1 MRNPIHKRMERFE
14 PWQHLTFM
22 ACLCE
27 RMYPNFQMFC
37 HIAEQEENAKLYQNI
52 LNLVWEHL
60 TVKGAKINFDNQ
72 LEKLEN
78 IIPDVNEYEFFGV
91 LPAQDACEALS
102 ELLHSIIAGATLEQ
116 AIRISQ
122 ISLGTVASYLEMQN
136 ERELSEVELKNS
148 EEIQAEL
155 DVQWQIY
162 RLLNECEERDV
173 ALILDLKNEIRSA
186 GISNIGVI
194 FNQ

>member
-14 PWQHLTFM
+14 SWQHLTFM

-27 RMYPNFQMFC
+27 RMYPNYQLFC
-37 HIAEQEENAKLYQNI
+37 EVTEQPEQAKVFQNI
-52 LNLVWEHL
+52 LNLVWESL

-72 LEKLEN
+72 LEKLEA
-78 IIPDVNEYEFFGV
+78 IIPDVNDYDFFGV
-91 LPAQDACEALS
+91 LPAQEACEALS
-102 ELLHSIIAGATLEQ
+102 ELLHSIIAGSTLEQ

-122 ISLGTVASYLEMQN
+122 ISLGTVASYLEMQADCELN
-136 ERELSEVELKNS
+136 EQALKNS
-148 EEIQAEL
+148 EEIQDEL

-173 ALILDLKNEIRSA
+173 ALILDLKNEIRSS
-186 GISNIGVI
+186 GTSNIGLNI
-194 FNQ
+194 NQ